1 MNVGVRLFAE
11 EDATA
16 VAALIRT
23 TLLTSNAA
31 DYPREEL
38 ETIAEWYSAEGL
50 VSRIGHCQRIVA
62 VTRDATREVLGT
74 AARREN
80 HLEGFFVSPS
90 WQGRGVGELLLSTLE
105 DAARADAMRV
115 LWLESSL
122 TAVGFYEKAGFAR
135 IGEARDLG
143 DGLVVEMR
151 KRLDE
156 AS

>member
-50 VSRIGHCQRIVA
+50 VSRC
-62 VTRDATREVLGT
+62 
-74 AARREN
+74 
-80 HLEGFFVSPS
+80 
-90 WQGRGVGELLLSTLE
+90 LLYTS
-105 DAARADAMRV
+105 RCV
-115 LWLESSL
+115 
-122 TAVGFYEKAGFAR
+122 
-135 IGEARDLG
+135 
-143 DGLVVEMR
+143 
-151 KRLDE
+151 
-156 AS
+156 